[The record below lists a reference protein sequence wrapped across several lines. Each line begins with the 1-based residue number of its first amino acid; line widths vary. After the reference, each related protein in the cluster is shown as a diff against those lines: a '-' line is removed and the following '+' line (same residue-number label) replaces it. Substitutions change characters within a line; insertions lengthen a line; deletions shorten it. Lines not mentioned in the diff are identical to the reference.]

1 MQERQHCNS
10 NKPDDK
16 GFHKSVP
23 VDAGWNSSSL
33 WTNWQW
39 DWVGCT
45 ICTFSFRVHWK
56 RFAANISQ
64 EDPSLQLNFLS
75 HTAFAQL
82 LHSQQSDEVLQ
93 NHSGFCLLKWFP
105 IGTILKFVA
114 LPIAHALLK
123 KLFWRQL
130 FEENHCFDPFRPN
143 EHPQVIY
150 GLISTIRWQK
160 YKIFLK
166 SKKSLEFL

>member
-1 MQERQHCNS
+1 MLGEIHHHSERTVIEIALDVLSVHFRSGCIERDLLQIFPKKTPHCN
-10 NKPDDK
+10 
-16 GFHKSVP
+16 
-23 VDAGWNSSSL
+23 
-33 WTNWQW
+33 WTSYH
-39 DWVGCT
+39 
-45 ICTFSFRVHWK
+45 I
-56 RFAANISQ
+56 
-64 EDPSLQLNFLS
+64 
-75 HTAFAQL
+75 
-82 LHSQQSDEVLQ
+82 LHLHNCYTVNSQQSDEVLQ
-93 NHSGFCLLKWFP
+93 NSSGFCLLKWFP

-150 GLISTIRWQK
+150 GSISTIRWQK
-160 YKIFLK
+160 YKIFFK

>member
-33 WTNWQW
+33 WTNCHW

-93 NHSGFCLLKWFP
+93 NSSGFCLLKWFP

-123 KLFWRQL
+123 NC
-130 FEENHCFDPFRPN
+130 FEGSYLKKTIVLTHFDPMNTPKWYMVRSLLSGGKN
-143 EHPQVIY
+143 
-150 GLISTIRWQK
+150 TK
-160 YKIFLK
+160 YFLNPR
-166 SKKSLEFL
+166 SL